1 MSKRLTK
8 KQVLAYK
15 KKLKDYTKFLRDDFD
30 WDWHYIIRLLRYKL
44 ERTRDCIKSNNI
56 IADVDVVC
64 KQIQEVID
72 LLLRLENDV
81 YFEEAYAPIWKKYGH
96 SRIVRG
102 KESKNSVAVKVL
114 YEKETPR
121 NSKYIRKAVLKAAA
135 KENDSRLADLKKVLD
150 LIYKNLF
157 FWWD

>member
-8 KQVLAYK
+8 KQTLAYK
-15 KKLKDYTKFLRDDFD
+15 KKVRDYTKFLEDDFD
-30 WDWHYIIRLLRYKL
+30 WDWHFIVRLLRYKL

-56 IADVDVVC
+56 IADADIVC
-64 KQIQEVID
+64 KQMQEVID

-81 YFEEAYAPIWKKYGH
+81 YFEEAYSPIWKKYGH
-96 SRIVRG
+96 SRLVRG
-102 KESKNSVAVKVL
+102 EEYKNSVAVKVL

-121 NSKYIRKAVLKAAA
+121 NSKYIRKAVLKAAVQ
-135 KENDSRLADLKKVLD
+135 ESDSRLADLKKALN